1 MMADGA
7 SLFCGCIVVKS
18 DVMKKIRIM
27 AVMLLLLLAAFLV
40 SCGKGKKEEQEIVL
54 TTGFEENEIF
64 FIGTERCTVPE
75 LNVYVRTSQSQ
86 YEGVFGEEI
95 WDRDIGT
102 ETLEQYLKR
111 MALYRLA
118 KIKAMKLLAAR
129 EGVTLDE
136 EEERKCKRAAGEY
149 SGSLSEQDKKLLD
162 ADEDLIYRMYS
173 EFALADKVYKS
184 ITDDV
189 NPEISDDEART
200 ITVKQIMIKTFYR
213 DISGNRIDYNEK
225 QKKEAY
231 DRASTMLKR
240 LRNGEDFDTLAERY
254 NEDTQVIYSFD
265 KDSTLPREFVETA
278 FNMETDEVSDI
289 IETPFGYHV
298 LKCVSTF
305 DREETDENKQK
316 ILQQKKEEV
325 FGRTYDE
332 FVQSQYSG
340 LNDEL
345 YNATAYDRSALET
358 EENFFDVYNR
368 VFDED
373 KG

>member
-1 MMADGA
+1 
-7 SLFCGCIVVKS
+7 
-18 DVMKKIRIM
+18 MKKLRIV
-27 AVMLLLLLAAFLV
+27 AVAVVLLCAFSCV
-40 SCGKGKKEEQEIVL
+40 SCGKNGKDKEEKEIVL

-86 YEGVFGEEI
+86 YEGAFGEEI
-95 WDRDIGT
+95 WDRNIGT

-118 KIKAMKLLAAR
+118 RIKAMKLLAQQ
-129 EGVTLDE
+129 EGITLDGSE
-136 EEERKCKRAAGEY
+136 SSRCKKAAEDY
-149 SGSLSEQDKKLLD
+149 YASLSEKDKELMG
-162 ADEDLIYRMYS
+162 ADEDLICSMYS

-184 ITDDV
+184 ITEDV

-200 ITVKQIMIKTFYR
+200 ITVKQILIKTFYR
-213 DISGNRIDYNEK
+213 DVSGNRIDYNEK
-225 QKKEAY
+225 QKREAY

-240 LRNGEDFDTLAERY
+240 LQNGEDFDTLAERY
-254 NEDTQVIYSFD
+254 NEDSQEVYSFD
-265 KDSTLPREFVETA
+265 KDSALPKEFVDTA

-316 ILQQKKEEV
+316 ILEKKKEEV
-325 FGRTYDE
+325 FCGIYDE

-345 YNATAYDRSALET
+345 YNATTYDRSALET
-358 EENFFDVYNR
+358 DESFFDVYNR
-368 VFDED
+368 VCGDS

>member
-1 MMADGA
+1 MNK
-7 SLFCGCIVVKS
+7 F
-18 DVMKKIRIM
+18 RIM
-27 AVMLLLLLAAFLV
+27 AVMLVVLAAVSFV
-40 SCGKGKKEEQEIVL
+40 SCGKKGTKEEKEIVL

-95 WDRDIGT
+95 WDRDIGN

-136 EEERKCKRAAGEY
+136 GEESRCKKAAGEY
-149 SGSLSEQDKKLLD
+149 IASLSENDRSLLG

-184 ITDDV
+184 ITEDV

-240 LRNGEDFDTLAERY
+240 LRNGEDFDALAERY
-254 NEDTQVIYSFD
+254 NEDSQVVYSFD
-265 KDSTLPREFVETA
+265 KDSSLPAEFVETA

-298 LKCVSTF
+298 IKCVSTF

-316 ILQQKKEEV
+316 ILAQKKEEV
-325 FGRTYDE
+325 FGKTYDE

-345 YNATAYDRSALET
+345 YNATTYDRSALET
-358 EENFFDVYNR
+358 DESFFDVYNR
-368 VFDED
+368 VFAKEQ
-373 KG
+373 G

>member
-1 MMADGA
+1 M
-7 SLFCGCIVVKS
+7 VKS
-18 DVMKKIRIM
+18 DVMKKSGFWV
-27 AVMLLLLLAAFLV
+27 VMIVLILASLSV
-40 SCGKGKKEEQEIVL
+40 SCGKKGKAKEEKEIVL

-64 FIGTERCTVPE
+64 FIGTERCIVPE

-86 YEGVFGEEI
+86 YEGVFGEGI

-118 KIKAMKLLAAR
+118 RIKAMKLLAETEGVVLDESESGKCRKAAR
-129 EGVTLDE
+129 EYF
-136 EEERKCKRAAGEY
+136 A
-149 SGSLSEQDKKLLD
+149 SLSEKDKELIG
-162 ADEDLIYRMYS
+162 ADEELINRMYS
-173 EFALADKVYKS
+173 EFALADKVYRS

-200 ITVKQIMIKTFYR
+200 ITVKQILIKTFYR
-213 DISGNRIDYNEK
+213 DVSGNRIDYNEK
-225 QKKEAY
+225 QRQEAY
-231 DRASTMLKR
+231 SRASTMLKR
-240 LRNGEDFDTLAERY
+240 LQNGEDFDALAERY
-254 NEDTQVIYSFD
+254 NEDSQVIYSFD
-265 KDSTLPREFVETA
+265 KDSNLPKEFVDTA

-316 ILQQKKEEV
+316 ILGKKKEEV
-325 FGRTYDE
+325 FSKTYDE

-345 YNATAYDRSALET
+345 YNATTYDRSVLET
-358 EENFFDVYNR
+358 NESFFDVYNR
-368 VFDED
+368 VFTDNKEA
-373 KG
+373 

>member
-1 MMADGA
+1 M
-7 SLFCGCIVVKS
+7 LVV
-18 DVMKKIRIM
+18 
-27 AVMLLLLLAAFLV
+27 LAAVSFV
-40 SCGKGKKEEQEIVL
+40 SCGKKGTKEEKEIVL

-95 WDRDIGT
+95 WDRDIGN

-136 EEERKCKRAAGEY
+136 GEESRCKKAAGEY
-149 SGSLSEQDKKLLD
+149 IASLSENDRSLLG

-184 ITDDV
+184 ITEDV

-240 LRNGEDFDTLAERY
+240 LRNGEDFDALAERY
-254 NEDTQVIYSFD
+254 NEDSQVVYSFD
-265 KDSTLPREFVETA
+265 KDSSLPAEFVETA
-278 FNMETDEVSDI
+278 FNMETD
-289 IETPFGYHV
+289 
-298 LKCVSTF
+298 
-305 DREETDENKQK
+305 
-316 ILQQKKEEV
+316 
-325 FGRTYDE
+325 
-332 FVQSQYSG
+332 
-340 LNDEL
+340 
-345 YNATAYDRSALET
+345 
-358 EENFFDVYNR
+358 
-368 VFDED
+368 
-373 KG
+373 